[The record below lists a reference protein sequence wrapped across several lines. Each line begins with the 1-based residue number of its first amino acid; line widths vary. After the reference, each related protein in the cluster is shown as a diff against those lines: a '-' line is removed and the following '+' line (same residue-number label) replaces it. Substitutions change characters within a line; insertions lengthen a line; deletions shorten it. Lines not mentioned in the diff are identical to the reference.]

1 MNETPA
7 EAQAPLLI
15 GTASWTDATLLKSG
29 KFYPRDVKTAE
40 ARLRYY
46 SAEFPIVEVDST
58 YYAMP
63 SVTNATLWAERTPP
77 QFVFNIKVFRL
88 FTQHQADPKVLPANV
103 RDALGAQVQRTLYYN
118 DVPVELQDELWR
130 QFALSLEPLHA
141 AGKLGALLFQ
151 FPKWF
156 LPNRASRRHLEEIR
170 QRLPESTIAIE
181 FRHESWFEG
190 RQRESTLAFER
201 EMAFTNVIVDEPQ
214 LPGSIP
220 TIREV
225 TTPGLA
231 MLRLHGRNAQTWNLK
246 GLKAASDRFNYDYS
260 DDELRGFVLPIRN
273 LREQAREVHVIFN
286 NNLEDQGVRNAR
298 SMLRLL
304 AETF

>member
-1 MNETPA
+1 MNDTPA
-7 EAQAPLLI
+7 VRPALLI
-15 GTASWTDATLLKSG
+15 GTASWTDPTLVKSG
-29 KFYPRDVKTAE
+29 KYYPRDVKTAE

-63 SVTNATLWAERTPP
+63 SVTNATLWAQRTPP

-88 FTQHQADPKVLPANV
+88 FTQHQTDPKVLPANV
-103 RDALGAQVQRTLYYN
+103 RAALGAQQTLYYN
-118 DVPVELQDELWR
+118 DVPAELQDELWR

-141 AGKLGALLFQ
+141 TGKLGSLLFQ

-170 QRLPESTIAIE
+170 QRLPESAIAIE

-220 TIREV
+220 TVWEV

-231 MLRLHGRNAQTWNLK
+231 LLRLHGRNAQTWNLK

-260 DDELRGFVLPIRN
+260 DDELREFVLPVRR

-298 SMLRLL
+298 TMMRML